1 MRVSSEWLSIRRK
14 LPLLISA
21 LLGVVVAVISW
32 ASYRRLEGALVIA
45 AGDRV
50 LSVAQRLAGMLDES
64 GRRLRRELRDVA
76 ADSTVVR
83 FVDRPDDERRI
94 AVERIF
100 NARRAA
106 TPQIAWLEIQRRDGT
121 RLLTVADAHAFMP
134 PFRPDQLAA
143 DTSARGS
150 WVGPLVTVHD
160 SIFFSLVSTVVR
172 AQRDTIGYV
181 IEYRRISS
189 AQGADALR
197 GLIGTDAQ
205 ILIGNRIGDVWTD
218 WVKPVAGPPLPL
230 SYGRPRNFV
239 IRAGSPHLGA
249 AAAVGRMPWVVWIE
263 LPRGLILAPARQYL
277 VEIGAI
283 ASLLI
288 LIGALGAWLLS
299 RHITTPLLEVMHA
312 SQDISKGDY
321 SRRALVARRD
331 EVGLLAE
338 SFNRMADQIEESTQE
353 LETRVAS
360 RTTELKTALDGLQ
373 RAQEELVRR
382 ERLAI
387 LGQLAGG
394 VGHELRNPLGVMTN
408 ALYYLGMVLRDAP
421 ADVKEYLDILRT
433 QVGLSEKIVGDLLDF
448 ARVKTPNREPVS
460 LEQLVTEQLQRVPD
474 ASRVRVETHF
484 PPTLPRALADRVQL
498 GQAVLNLITNAV
510 QAMTATDAEG
520 KVRGTLTLRG
530 RTLENGHVQ
539 LEVADTGG
547 GIKPEHLDKVFE
559 PLFTTKARGIGLGLA
574 VSRALMRANAGDIT
588 VVSRAGEGAT
598 FFITLPTADDMERLA
613 A

>member
-1 MRVSSEWLSIRRK
+1 MA
-14 LPLLISA
+14 PISA
-21 LLGVVVAVISW
+21 RYWRA
-32 ASYRRLEGALVIA
+32 GA
-45 AGDRV
+45 
-50 LSVAQRLAGMLDES
+50 
-64 GRRLRRELRDVA
+64 
-76 ADSTVVR
+76 
-83 FVDRPDDERRI
+83 RI
-94 AVERIF
+94 K
-100 NARRAA
+100 
-106 TPQIAWLEIQRRDGT
+106 P
-121 RLLTVADAHAFMP
+121 
-134 PFRPDQLAA
+134 
-143 DTSARGS
+143 RGS
-150 WVGPLVTVHD
+150 
-160 SIFFSLVSTVVR
+160 SIHT
-172 AQRDTIGYV
+172 THGI
-181 IEYRRISS
+181 
-189 AQGADALR
+189 
-197 GLIGTDAQ
+197 
-205 ILIGNRIGDVWTD
+205 
-218 WVKPVAGPPLPL
+218 
-230 SYGRPRNFV
+230 RPT
-239 IRAGSPHLGA
+239 
-249 AAAVGRMPWVVWIE
+249 AAAVGRIPWVVWIE

-277 VEIGAI
+277 AEIGAI

-299 RHITTPLLEVMHA
+299 RHITAPLLEVMHA

-321 SRRALVARRD
+321 SRRAEVVRRD

-338 SFNRMADQIEESTQE
+338 SFNRMADQIEESKQE
-353 LETRVAS
+353 LEARVAS
-360 RTTELKTALDGLQ
+360 RTTELKAALDGLQ

-408 ALYYLGMVLRDAP
+408 ALYYLGIVLRESP
-421 ADVKEYLDILRT
+421 PDVKEYLDILRT

-474 ASRVRVETHF
+474 TSRVSVETHF
-484 PPTLPRALADRVQL
+484 PPTLPHALADRVQL

-510 QAMTATDAEG
+510 QAMTATDTEG
-520 KVRGTLTLRG
+520 AVRGTLTLRG

-598 FFITLPTADDMERLA
+598 FYITLPTADDMKRLA